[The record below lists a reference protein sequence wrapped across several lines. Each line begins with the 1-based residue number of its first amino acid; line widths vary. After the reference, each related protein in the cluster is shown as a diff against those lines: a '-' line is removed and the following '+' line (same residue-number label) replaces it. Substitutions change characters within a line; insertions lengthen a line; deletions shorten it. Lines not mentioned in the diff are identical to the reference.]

1 MPSQLLSPGLGEH
14 GPWNSWSPQPTCQKS
29 DALRLPGCDGPGRVE
44 RFWKVCVL
52 ERVGETE
59 GGREGERERGES
71 HPEEPK
77 ALSWTGTPSPTASRP
92 VGQGGTS

>member
-1 MPSQLLSPGLGEH
+1 M
-14 GPWNSWSPQPTCQKS
+14 
-29 DALRLPGCDGPGRVE
+29 
-44 RFWKVCVL
+44 L

-77 ALSWTGTPSPTASRP
+77 APSWTGTPSPTASRP
-92 VGQGGTS
+92 VGQGGTG